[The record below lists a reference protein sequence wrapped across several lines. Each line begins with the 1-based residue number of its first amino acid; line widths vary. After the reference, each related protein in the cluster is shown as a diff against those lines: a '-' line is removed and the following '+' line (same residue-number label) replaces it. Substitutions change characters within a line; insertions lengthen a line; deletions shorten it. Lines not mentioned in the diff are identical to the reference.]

1 PTQNRTPIASKGS
14 LRVQLTAAGRMAHS
28 AYPQLGDSA
37 INKLVEAL
45 HQLQQMKLPSDP
57 EIGPCTMN
65 VGVIEGGR
73 APNVIAD
80 HARAR
85 LLYRLV
91 GPAEQLRREIVETV
105 GDLAT
110 VEYTLE
116 ILVIRRHTFERL
128 PTLVAAFT
136 PYLP

>member
-65 VGVIEGGR
+65 IGVIEGGR

-80 HARAR
+80 YARAQ

-91 GPAEQLRREIVETV
+91 GPADSLRTEIVAAV
-105 GDLAT
+105 GDLAN
-110 VEYTLE
+110 VEFTLE
-116 ILVIRRHTFERL
+116 IPAVRLRTFEGL
-128 PTLVAAFT
+128 PTMVAAFPT
-136 PYLP
+136 DI